1 MKQLVLD
8 LALPEPAPF
17 TDFVAGDNAELLFQL
32 GEWCSRATHAR
43 FVYLWGEPGCGKSHL
58 LRAATLRAGA
68 PLYDATTGLPDEID
82 GPQMLAVDNVHALD
96 RAGQET
102 LFAHYNTLRDGG
114 GSLLASGLMPPMLLP
129 LLPDLASRLSWGL
142 TYQLKPLS
150 DPDKAAALATRARL
164 LGFEL
169 GTEQTD
175 YLLRHAPRDLMS
187 LYQILDIAND
197 WALSRRKAVTLGLLR
212 EILQG
217 MASSHLASE

>member
-8 LALPEPAPF
+8 LALPAPEPF

-32 GEWCSRATHAR
+32 GEWCACASHAR
-43 FVYLWGEPGCGKSHL
+43 FVYLWGEPGSGKSHL
-58 LRAATLRAGA
+58 LRAAALRAGA
-68 PLYDATTGLPDEID
+68 ALYDAETGLPDEID
-82 GPQMLAVDNVHALD
+82 STQMLAIDNVHVLD
-96 RAGQET
+96 RDAQEQ
-102 LFAHYNTLRDGG
+102 LFGHYNALRDGG

-129 LLPDLASRLSWGL
+129 VLPDLASRLSWGL
-142 TYQLKPLS
+142 TYQLKPLY
-150 DPDKAAALATRARL
+150 DTDKAAALHQRARL

-169 GTEQTD
+169 SAEQAD

-217 MASSHLASE
+217 L